1 MSQETTIDNLP
12 SNNIKDH
19 DIKLVDDILNDLNN
33 TDTSYQE
40 EISPQK
46 IHKQKP
52 SPSVASSEQLTP
64 EQIKMMQMQRQMAMQ
79 QQQQQL
85 MQQQQLS
92 QQKHMNIIQSEKED
106 SIIEGIKQEAK
117 NIILIIILSILFN
130 IEPIDNLFK
139 MYPNL
144 FVTEAGFI
152 NMQGVLIKALF
163 IGTFFYIIKSHFF

>member
-1 MSQETTIDNLP
+1 MSQGTTIDNLP

-52 SPSVASSEQLTP
+52 APSVASSEQLTP

-92 QQKHMNIIQSEKED
+92 QQ
-106 SIIEGIKQEAK
+106 
-117 NIILIIILSILFN
+117 
-130 IEPIDNLFK
+130 
-139 MYPNL
+139 
-144 FVTEAGFI
+144 
-152 NMQGVLIKALF
+152 
-163 IGTFFYIIKSHFF
+163 